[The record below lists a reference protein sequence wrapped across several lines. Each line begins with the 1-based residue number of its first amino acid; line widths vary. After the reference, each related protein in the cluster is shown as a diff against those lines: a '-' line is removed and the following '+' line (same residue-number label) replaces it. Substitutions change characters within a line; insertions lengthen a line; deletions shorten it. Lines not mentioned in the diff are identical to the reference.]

1 MRLALAITW
10 LIILAFAM
18 LTPGEKFPEV
28 DLFNLQDK
36 VIHLAVFIV
45 QAYLWCGI
53 GVRSNDQSIR
63 NPRVLLNF
71 LLFGIVIGGLFEFAQ
86 LYIPNRS
93 FDWMDLIVNA
103 IGGILGLLVYLKW
116 PSIKFVLD

>member
-1 MRLALAITW
+1 MRLALGICW

-36 VIHLAVFIV
+36 VIHLGVFMV
-45 QAYLWCGI
+45 QSYLWCGVGI
-53 GVRSNDQSIR
+53 NKVDQSLK
-63 NPRVLLNF
+63 NSKVLSNF
-71 LLFGIVIGGLFEFAQ
+71 LVFGLIIGGILEFAQ

-93 FDWMDLIVNA
+93 FEWMDLIVNA
-103 IGGILGLLVYLKW
+103 IGGVIGLLVYLKW
-116 PSIKFVLD
+116 PSIKFILD

>member
-1 MRLALAITW
+1 M
-10 LIILAFAM
+10 
-18 LTPGEKFPEV
+18 G
-28 DLFNLQDK
+28 
-36 VIHLAVFIV
+36 
-45 QAYLWCGI
+45 GI
-53 GVRSNDQSIR
+53 
-63 NPRVLLNF
+63 
-71 LLFGIVIGGLFEFAQ
+71 FEFAQ